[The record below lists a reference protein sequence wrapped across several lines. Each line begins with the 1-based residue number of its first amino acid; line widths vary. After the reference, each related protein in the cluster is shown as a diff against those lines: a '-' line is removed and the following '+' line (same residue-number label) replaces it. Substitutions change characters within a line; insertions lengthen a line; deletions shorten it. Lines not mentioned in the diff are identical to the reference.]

1 MATEAPAIDPRY
13 PIGKLERQT
22 VLSPEERRVAI
33 EQIAQTPGM
42 LSAAVAGLTPEQLD
56 TPYRDGG
63 WTVRQLV
70 HHVADS
76 HMNAF
81 IRFKLALTEQE
92 PTIKP
97 YDEKLWAELAD
108 SDAPVEVSLALLAAL
123 HQRWVPLLRGMKPE
137 DFARTLRHPEMGT
150 LTLDGTLGIY
160 SWHGRHHLAHA
171 TSLRARK
178 GWN

>member
-1 MATEAPAIDPRY
+1 MATEAAALDLKH
-13 PIGKLERQT
+13 PIGKLERK
-22 VLSPEERRVAI
+22 SAHSADERRIAI
-33 EQIAQTPGM
+33 EHIAQTPGL

-76 HMNAF
+76 HMNAY

-97 YDEKLWAELAD
+97 YDQGLWAEMAD
-108 SDAPVEVSLALLAAL
+108 SKTPVEVSLALLAAL
-123 HQRWVPLLRGMKPE
+123 HQRWVPLLRGMKAE
-137 DFARTLRHPEMGT
+137 DFARTIRHPEMGT
-150 LTLDGTLGIY
+150 VTLDGNLGIY
-160 SWHGRHHLAHA
+160 SWHGRHHVAHVTA
-171 TSLRARK
+171 LRARK